1 MLVLG
6 CVRCSRL
13 SGQRNAVHCVVLVGW
28 AYRVVGEVG
37 YRWVGRSLADYVLH
51 TSDAGSIRGGDVYAG
66 LVA

>member
-1 MLVLG
+1 M
-6 CVRCSRL
+6 
-13 SGQRNAVHCVVLVGW
+13 VLVGW